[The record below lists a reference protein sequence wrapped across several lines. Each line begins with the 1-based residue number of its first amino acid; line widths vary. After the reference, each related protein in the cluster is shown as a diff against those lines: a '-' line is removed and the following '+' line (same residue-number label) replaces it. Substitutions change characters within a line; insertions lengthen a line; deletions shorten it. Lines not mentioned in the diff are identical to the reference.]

1 MQNPHILFLPS
12 WYPSKEHATIGNF
25 VQRHA
30 HTVALLHKV
39 TVVAAFESD
48 TNSIDV
54 LEDGNLMEIRV
65 YFKKKLPLFS
75 YQRAMMKGVEKA
87 KQLRGTFDVSHVHV
101 AYPAGII
108 ALQLGMPYVV
118 TEHFSGYHKQS
129 NYKWGVGRK
138 RITKRILNGAKK
150 ILPVSNH
157 LGRAITKFGS
167 NTPYQLVSNV
177 VNTNTFYPVDS
188 KPEVFTFLHVSTL
201 EERSKNI
208 TGILRGFKTLQES
221 GKNFKLI
228 IGGDG
233 NIDELKQKIK
243 TAGLSSENVETF
255 SEKSGEEIAS
265 LMRSVHC
272 LVMFSHFENQ
282 PCTILEALCSGIPV
296 VSSDVGGIP
305 EVLHEQNGILA
316 EAENEAEFARSLTKM
331 MEQYPMY
338 NAKKIAEEA
347 SAIYSEKAVAQQLS
361 DIYTSVL
368 KSNS

>member
-1 MQNPHILFLPS
+1 MQNPNILFLPS

-30 HTVALLHKV
+30 QTVALLHPV
-39 TVVAAFESD
+39 TVVAAFES
-48 TNSIDV
+48 SESS
-54 LEDGNLMEIRV
+54 LEVSESGNLLEIRV

-87 KQLRGTFDVSHVHV
+87 KQLRGAFDISHLHV

-108 ALQLGMPYVV
+108 ALQLGLPYVV

-129 NYKWGVGRK
+129 AYKWGVGRK
-138 RITKRILNGAKK
+138 RITKRVLNGAKK

-167 NTPYQLVSNV
+167 RTPYQRVSNV
-177 VNTNTFYPVDS
+177 VNTDIFYPS
-188 KPEVFTFLHVSTL
+188 KNKPGAFTFLHVSTL
-201 EERSKNI
+201 EERSKNVM
-208 TGILRGFKTLQES
+208 GILRGFKALQES
-221 GKNFKLI
+221 GKDFKLI

-233 NIDELKQKIK
+233 DIDELQQKIN
-243 TAGLSSENVETF
+243 AVELPSEKVKTF
-255 SEKSGEEIAS
+255 SEKTPEEIAS
-265 LMRSVHC
+265 LMRSAHS

-305 EVLHEQNGILA
+305 EVLSERNGILV
-316 EAENEAEFARSLTKM
+316 EAENEADFAKSLALM
-331 MEQYPMY
+331 IDQYSSY
-338 NAKKIAEEA
+338 DSKKIAEDA
-347 SAIYSEKAVAQQLS
+347 SAIYSEHAVAQQLS
-361 DIYTSVL
+361 DIYSSVL
-368 KSNS
+368 KSGS